1 METTRNGGGR
11 IRSPLLGLSDLLNR
25 VSELALFVMMMA
37 MIVITTLQIVCRFF
51 FDALIW
57 SEEIV
62 CFLLV
67 AASLLG
73 AAVAFKRGTHI
84 AVTSLVEKL
93 PVGLQKVV
101 SVCVQLVGIGFFV
114 VVAWYGGVLTKS
126 ESFQTTPAL
135 GISMSWIYLMYPV
148 IGTITLVH
156 LAAHLHETFR
166 R

>member
-101 SVCVQLVGIGFFV
+101 SVCVQLVGIGF
-114 VVAWYGGVLTKS
+114 S
-126 ESFQTTPAL
+126 S
-135 GISMSWIYLMYPV
+135 SWHGM
-148 IGTITLVH
+148 
-156 LAAHLHETFR
+156 AEFSR
-166 R
+166 RANPSRRPLPSGSR

>member
-11 IRSPLLGLSDLLNR
+11 NRSPLLTLSDLLNR
-25 VSELALFVMMMA
+25 ASEVLLFVMMVA
-37 MIVITTLQIVCRFF
+37 MIVITMLQIVCRFF

-57 SEEIV
+57 SEEVV

-84 AVTSLVEKL
+84 VVTSLVEKL
-93 PVGLQKVV
+93 PAGLQKVL
-101 SVCVQLVGIGFFV
+101 SVCVQLIGIVFFV
-114 VVAWYGGVLTKS
+114 VIAWYGGILTKS

-135 GISMSWIYLMYPV
+135 GISMSWIYLMYPI
-148 IGTITLVH
+148 IGAITLVH
-156 LAAHLHETFR
+156 LAAPLHETFR

>member
-101 SVCVQLVGIGFFV
+101 SVSVQLVGIGFFV